1 MSKKIY
7 TTRFLF
13 FGLFIFLIINL
24 FCVYS
29 HAQTPRGRR
38 PLRATGAPAQVA
50 KDSLKTDSLSS
61 DTVVFHKK
69 LSPNAL
75 NSLVTYSAKDSAV
88 NDISRRYTYLFG
100 DAVVKYEDMELR
112 ADYIEIDFANN
123 ELYACGVADSFGN
136 VRGSPVFAQGESEY
150 RAREIKYNFTTH
162 KGKITHVITTQDEGF
177 VHGEHI
183 KKMDDNVAFIKKG
196 KYTTCELDH
205 PHYEVDFTKAKF
217 IQHDKIII
225 GPAYLS
231 FKDVPTPIAIPFAFF
246 PLETQRKSGFVMPSF
261 GESSSLGFYFQDLGF
276 YFAISD
282 NLDLLLSA
290 DIYTRGSW
298 AVKAKSNYVF
308 RYKCNGEVNLQFS
321 QTRTGDQ
328 LDSSYRC
335 SNDYKIYWDHKQD
348 MKSHPH
354 TRFNAHVDIVSSNYS
369 KYNMT
374 STADY
379 LSNQYT
385 SSLNVSTSLKDVFFM
400 DATLSYSQNTNTHDV
415 NLKLPDINMSVVQ
428 FYPFRKKNKVGSL
441 KWYDNISLKW
451 TSQLT
456 GQVDTY
462 DTLFLKKQTW
472 DEMNFG
478 MMHNIPLTIP
488 IKIAKL
494 INWNTTATLVEKW
507 YLQSYTRDMTV
518 DTSGGGMVG
527 VVNQHFHRGF
537 GALHDVSV
545 SSSLTTKIYFMYMFK
560 KGALNA
566 IRHVVTPTLN
576 FTYRPNL
583 SGRIVD
589 RYLNPFTGEEV
600 EYTLYDNAIFGT
612 VSRNTQA
619 LVQLSFGN
627 NVEIK
632 VRSRR
637 DTITGYK
644 KIPIFDNLNVSMNY
658 NIAADSLNWSRLSIN
673 GRSTLFRQLYLTF
686 NFLFDPYIINTNGV
700 RVNQFEWKVNH
711 RLFRLSSTDFSIA
724 LNWRIDQNTFR
735 KKKNDEK
742 SGQNRQTDKDWQKWS
757 FTFNYTFTYGINDN
771 LLYYRLIDTNKYT
784 HNMVHTLNV
793 QGEINVTRK
802 WRVGFTTGYDFVQKS
817 LSYTSID
824 VYRDMHCW
832 EMSFNWIP
840 FGYRKGWRFTLNVKA
855 SVLKDVLKLPL
866 HHDFRDN
873 L

>member
-1 MSKKIY
+1 M
-7 TTRFLF
+7 
-13 FGLFIFLIINL
+13 
-24 FCVYS
+24 
-29 HAQTPRGRR
+29 
-38 PLRATGAPAQVA
+38 RATGAPAQVA

-123 ELYACGVADSFGN
+123 ELYACGVADSFGI

-225 GPAYLS
+225 SPAYLS

-282 NLDLLLSA
+282 NLDLLLSS

-308 RYKCNGEVNLQFS
+308 RYKFNGEVNLQFS
-321 QTRTGDQ
+321 QTRTGDR

-456 GQVDTY
+456 GQADTY

-507 YLQSYTRDMTV
+507 YLQSYTRDMTI
-518 DTSGGGMVG
+518 DTTGGNMMG
-527 VVNQHFHRGF
+527 VINQHFHRGF

-566 IRHVVTPTLN
+566 VRHVVTPTLN

>member
-1 MSKKIY
+1 MI
-7 TTRFLF
+7 
-13 FGLFIFLIINL
+13 LILTLLCMFAN
-24 FCVYS
+24 
-29 HAQTPRGRR
+29 AQKPHGRR
-38 PLRATGAPAQVA
+38 PLRAAVPNSVVSPDSMKLDSA
-50 KDSLKTDSLSS
+50 KLDSLKNQAISP
-61 DTVVFHKK
+61 KK
-69 LSPNAL
+69 ISPNAI
-75 NSLVTYSAKDSAV
+75 NSIVTYSAKDSAV

-100 DAVVKYEDMELR
+100 DAVVTYEDMELR
-112 ADYIEIDFANN
+112 ADYIEIDFKNN
-123 ELYACGVADSFGN
+123 ELYACGVADSAGN
-136 VRGSPVFAQGESEY
+136 VRGSPVFIQGESQY

-177 VHGEHI
+177 IHGEQI
-183 KKMDDNVAFIKKG
+183 KKMGDNVAFIKKG

-231 FKDVPTPIAIPFAFF
+231 FKDVPAPIAIPFAFF
-246 PLETQRKSGFVMPSF
+246 PLDAQRKSGFVMPSL
-261 GESSSLGFYFQDLGF
+261 GESSNLGFYFQDLGF

-282 NLDLLLSA
+282 HLDLLLST
-290 DIYTRGSW
+290 DLYTRGSW
-298 AVKAKSNYVF
+298 AIKAKSNYVY
-308 RYKCNGEVNLQFS
+308 RYKCAGELNLQFS
-321 QTRTGDQ
+321 QTRTGDR
-328 LDSSYRC
+328 LDSTYRC

-348 MKSHPH
+348 VKSHPR

-369 KYNMT
+369 KFNMT
-374 STADY
+374 SASDY

-385 SSLNVSTSLKDVFFM
+385 SSINVSTSLKDFFFV
-400 DATLSYSQNTNTHDV
+400 DATLSYSQNTGNRTV
-415 NLKLPDINMSVVQ
+415 NLKLPDISMSVVQ

-462 DTLFLKKQTW
+462 DTLFLKPQTW
-472 DEMNFG
+472 NEMNFG

-494 INWNTTATLVEKW
+494 INWNTTATLIEKW
-507 YLQSYTRDMTV
+507 YLQSYTRDMAI
-518 DTSGGGMVG
+518 DTSAGYPVG
-527 VVNQHFHRGF
+527 VLNQHFHRGF

-560 KGALNA
+560 KGGLNA

-583 SGRIVD
+583 AGRIVD
-589 RYLNPFTGEEV
+589 KYLNPFTGEEV
-600 EYTLYDNAIFGT
+600 EYTYYDNAIFGT
-612 VSRNTQA
+612 VNRNTQA

-637 DTITGYK
+637 DTITGFK
-644 KIPIFDNLNVSMNY
+644 KVAIFDNLNVSMNY

-673 GRSTLFRQLYLTF
+673 GRSTLFKQIYLTF
-686 NFLFDPYIINTNGV
+686 NFMFDPYIINSNGV
-700 RVNQFEWKVNH
+700 RVNQYEWKVNH
-711 RLFRLSSTDFSIA
+711 RLFRMSSTDFSIA
-724 LNWRIDQNTFR
+724 LNWRIDQNTFKR
-735 KKKNDEK
+735 KKQ
-742 SGQNRQTDKDWQKWS
+742 QNATEQTKKDDWQKWS
-757 FTFNYTFTYGINDN
+757 FTFNYTFTYGLNDN
-771 LLYYRLIDTNKYT
+771 LAYYRLIDTNKYT

-793 QGEINVTRK
+793 QGEFNVTRK
-802 WRVGFTTGYDFVQKS
+802 WRVGFTTGYDFVQKDF
-817 LSYTSID
+817 SYTSID
-824 VYRDMHCW
+824 IHRDMHCW

-840 FGYRKGWRFTLNVKA
+840 FGYRKGWSFTLNVKA
-855 SVLKDVLKLPL
+855 AVLKDVLKVPL
-866 HHDFRDN
+866 HSDFRDN

>member
-1 MSKKIY
+1 MLL
-7 TTRFLF
+7 TLTFLC
-13 FGLFIFLIINL
+13 LLSN
-24 FCVYS
+24 
-29 HAQTPRGRR
+29 AQNPRSRR
-38 PLRATGAPAQVA
+38 PARPSENTAVV
-50 KDSLKTDSLSS
+50 KTDSLKR
-61 DTVVFHKK
+61 DTLALDSAKIHVKR
-69 LSPNAL
+69 LSPSAL
-75 NSLVTYSAKDSAV
+75 NSMVTYSSKDSAV

-112 ADYIEIDFANN
+112 ADYIEIDFKNN
-123 ELYACGVADSFGN
+123 ELYACGVADSFGT
-136 VRGSPVFAQGESEY
+136 VRGSPIFVQGESQY
-150 RAREIKYNFTTH
+150 QAREIKYNFTTH

-177 VHGEHI
+177 VHGEQI

-196 KYTTCELDH
+196 KYTTCELEH

-231 FKDVPTPIAIPFAFF
+231 FKDVPAPIAIPFAFF
-246 PLETQRKSGFVMPSF
+246 PLDAQRKSGFVMPSI
-261 GESSSLGFYFQDLGF
+261 GESSNLGFYFQNLGF

-282 NLDLLLSA
+282 HLDLLLSA
-290 DIYTRGSW
+290 DLYTRGSW
-298 AVKAKSNYVF
+298 AIKAKSNYVY
-308 RYKCNGEVNLQFS
+308 RYKCTGEVDLQFS
-321 QTRTGDQ
+321 QTRTGDR

-348 MKSHPH
+348 VKSHPT
-354 TRFNAHVDIVSSNYS
+354 TRFNAHIDIVSSNYS
-369 KYNMT
+369 KYNLT
-374 STADY
+374 STSDY

-385 SSLNVSTSLKDVFFM
+385 SSINVTTSVRDFFFV
-400 DATLSYSQNTNTHDV
+400 DGSISYSQNTRTRDV
-415 NLKLPDINMSVVQ
+415 NLKLPDISMSVVQ

-441 KWYDNISLKW
+441 KWYDNIALKW

-456 GQVDTY
+456 GQLNTL
-462 DTLFLKKQTW
+462 DTLFLRSQTW
-472 DEMNFG
+472 NEMNFG
-478 MMHNIPLTIP
+478 MMHTIPLTIP
-488 IKIAKL
+488 IKIAKV
-494 INWNTTATLVEKW
+494 INWNTSATLIEKW

-518 DTSGGGMVG
+518 DTTGGQVTG
-527 VVNQHFHRGF
+527 VINNYFHRGF

-560 KGALNA
+560 KGGLNA

-583 SGRIVD
+583 SGRITD

-637 DTITGYK
+637 DTITGFK

-658 NIAADSLNWSRLSIN
+658 NIAADSLNWSRLAIS

-686 NFLFDPYIINTNGV
+686 NFMFDPYIINENGV
-700 RVNQFEWKVNH
+700 RVNQYEWKVNH
-711 RLFRLSSTDFSIA
+711 RLFRMSSTDFSIG
-724 LNWRIDQNTFR
+724 LNWRIDQNTFKR
-735 KKKNDEK
+735 KKLQTNSQDQKKKND
-742 SGQNRQTDKDWQKWS
+742 DWRKWS
-757 FTFNYTFTYGINDN
+757 FTFNYTFTYGLSDN
-771 LLYYRLIDTNKYT
+771 LAYYRLIDTNKYS
-784 HNMVHTLNV
+784 HNMVHTINV

-802 WRVGFTTGYDFVQKS
+802 WKVGFTTGYDFVQKD

-824 VYRDMHCW
+824 IYRDMHCW

-840 FGYRKGWRFTLNVKA
+840 FGYRKGWSFTLNVKA
-855 SVLKDVLKLPL
+855 AVLRDVLKIPW
-866 HHDFRDN
+866 HSDYRDN

>member
-13 FGLFIFLIINL
+13 FRLFIFLIFNL
-24 FCVYS
+24 FCVYLQ
-29 HAQTPRGRR
+29 AQTPRGRK

-50 KDSLKTDSLSS
+50 KDTLKADSLSS

-123 ELYACGVADSFGN
+123 ELYACGVADSFGI
-136 VRGSPVFAQGESEY
+136 VRGSPVFSQGESEY

-231 FKDVPTPIAIPFAFF
+231 FKNVPTPIAIPFAFF

-261 GESSSLGFYFQDLGF
+261 GESASLGFYFQDVGF

-308 RYKCNGEVNLQFS
+308 RYKCNGEVDLQFS
-321 QTRTGDQ
+321 QTRTGDR

-348 MKSHPH
+348 MKSHPR

-385 SSLNVSTSLKDVFFM
+385 SSLNVSTSLKDVFFV

-415 NLKLPDINMSVVQ
+415 NLKLPDISMSVVQ

-462 DTLFLKKQTW
+462 DTLFLKRQTW

-507 YLQSYTRDMTV
+507 YLQSYTRDMTI
-518 DTSGGGMVG
+518 DTTGGGMVG
-527 VVNQHFHRGF
+527 VLNQYFHRGF

-583 SGRIVD
+583 AGRIVD

-637 DTITGYK
+637 DTITGFK
-644 KIPIFDNLNVSMNY
+644 KISIFDNLNVSMNY

-686 NFLFDPYIINTNGV
+686 NFLFDPYIINSNGV
-700 RVNQFEWKVNH
+700 RVNQTEWKVNH

-735 KKKNDEK
+735 KKNDDQK
-742 SGQNRQTDKDWQKWS
+742 AQDRKKDKDWQKWS